1 MDKEDVAYMCTVEYY
16 SAVKKNVTVPLA
28 VIQMNLEIVVLSKVS
43 QIKTNIIYVW
53 NLKYDTNDLIYKTE
67 TDSQT

>member
-1 MDKEDVAYMCTVEYY
+1 
-16 SAVKKNVTVPLA
+16 
-28 VIQMNLEIVVLSKVS
+28 MNLEIIVLSEVS

-67 TDSQT
+67 TDSQTLKTNLGLPKGERGRGGIN